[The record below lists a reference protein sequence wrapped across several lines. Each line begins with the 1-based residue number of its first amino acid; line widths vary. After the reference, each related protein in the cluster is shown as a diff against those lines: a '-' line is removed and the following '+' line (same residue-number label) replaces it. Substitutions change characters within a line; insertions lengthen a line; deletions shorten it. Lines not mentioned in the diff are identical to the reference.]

1 MAEKMD
7 RNIMPEIMQTA
18 FAVSVGAAYK
28 SLEMM
33 MNPVASAN
41 KVLEEA
47 MTLMTLP
54 AEAGDGVQS
63 KAEAM
68 AGVWMDKGM
77 TLLETCKTA
86 GEKFTEGD

>member
-1 MAEKMD
+1 MADRMD
-7 RNIMPEIMQTA
+7 RNIVPEIMQTA

-33 MNPVASAN
+33 MNPVESAN
-41 KVLEEA
+41 KVLGEA

-54 AEAGDGVQS
+54 ADAGDDVQS

-68 AGVWMDKGM
+68 AGVWMDKVM
-77 TLLETCKTA
+77 TLLQTCKTA